1 MTEEYK
7 MKRLVDINSEFDDFV
22 KKYKEFCI
30 DKILTDNTGGDI
42 IDDFVKREIVI
53 ESENSQGNCL
63 DELKDVSKIIEK
75 LFESEETFIK
85 AMDSDIAKFNELYN
99 CYKYGN
105 LDDAGIIIEKKAQ
118 ISGEGRG
125 DGVGEGRVDSG
136 TGRVVSVPGR
146 VPVGEGRGRGS
157 GRVVS
162 VPGRVPVGEGR
173 GRGSGEGGGRGVVPG
188 RGVVRGPGVSDRG
201 GGDGPGGGGGR
212 SNRKKT

>member
-157 GRVVS
+157 G
-162 VPGRVPVGEGR
+162 
-173 GRGSGEGGGRGVVPG
+173 EGGGRGVVPG